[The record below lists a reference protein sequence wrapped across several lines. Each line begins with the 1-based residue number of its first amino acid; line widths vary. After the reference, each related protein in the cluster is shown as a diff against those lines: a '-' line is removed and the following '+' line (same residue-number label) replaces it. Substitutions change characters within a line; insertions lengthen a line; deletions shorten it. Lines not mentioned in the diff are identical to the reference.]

1 MREQSQWRIGAV
13 DVSLCENKNGAF
25 KFLIQFGEKKSHC
38 ILLAIPAPVRQKKDH
53 RFLFFGFPV
62 GQKEWKEKR
71 KTEYKRRSEREGKK
85 SVGKEKGR
93 RKKEKRKGKFH
104 VTCTC
109 HTEVFHKCVARIC
122 FT

>member
-53 RFLFFGFPV
+53 RFLFFGKSDCLFFLLV
-62 GQKEWKEKR
+62 
-71 KTEYKRRSEREGKK
+71 KK
-85 SVGKEKGR
+85 NGR
-93 RKKEKRKGKFH
+93 RKERQNTREGVREKAKRAWGKRKEEEKRRQKERKVSRDLH
-104 VTCTC
+104 VS
-109 HTEVFHKCVARIC
+109 HRSVS
-122 FT
+122 